1 MLFGTA
7 VAAAF
12 VGGLLYFGWYRYY
25 KEVIN

>member
-7 VAAAF
+7 AAVAF